1 MPAWKTAKTAK
12 IPISITVI
20 EQSSS
25 IMPKPCSDR
34 ARELKRL
41 RRRNTAQVIGTGGLP
56 LKAKAGDADF
66 TRGNGLL
73 RLHGDQR
80 VGTRAR
86 RAGQRARPE
95 RGAGSSA
102 PARARRPL

>member
-34 ARELKRL
+34 ADAL
-41 RRRNTAQVIGTGGLP
+41 RGLRCRNTAQVIGKRGIP
-56 LKAKAGDADF
+56 LKARARDADF
-66 TRGNGLL
+66 TRGNGVL
-73 RLHGDQR
+73 RVHGDQR
-80 VGTRAR
+80 VRCRAGW
-86 RAGQRARPE
+86 AGQRARFGS
-95 RGAGSSA
+95 GA
-102 PARARRPL
+102 R